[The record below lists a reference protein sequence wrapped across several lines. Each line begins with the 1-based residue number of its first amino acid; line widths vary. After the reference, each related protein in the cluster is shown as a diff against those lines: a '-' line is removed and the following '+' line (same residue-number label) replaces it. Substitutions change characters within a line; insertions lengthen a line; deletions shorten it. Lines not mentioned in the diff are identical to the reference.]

1 MLIISNRAIYIT
13 KGKKRNSVFRYSG
26 FHVTHATISILLIIT
41 LYRIGTVQE
50 KDITYSMMSFG
61 ALPDVTYY
69 KITKSGKK

>member
-13 KGKKRNSVFRYSG
+13 KGKKRNSVCRYSG

-50 KDITYSMMSFG
+50 KDITYSMMSIG